1 VTGLRELLSQARDRG
16 YLGDQ
21 PIQRHID
28 HASGFS
34 LVVSA
39 LMSGKAVAG
48 DQAIQDGS
56 EAPDGSL
63 IDLGA
68 GAGIPGLVLAL
79 APPVGIHRIVLLE
92 GSERRAEWLESSIEL
107 LRLAQSV
114 EVLGLRAELAGRTP
128 SWRHSAVVA
137 VARSFGRPGVVAECA
152 APLLR
157 LGGYL
162 VVSEP
167 PFRGENVVPEAPEVG
182 ARELS
187 SSDGVEAR
195 WPPAHVAALG
205 FSPAR
210 EWRAGGFRYAVL
222 RVDTA
227 CPDRYPR
234 RDGIPAK
241 RPLF

>member
-1 VTGLRELLSQARDRG
+1 MTGLRELLSQARDRG

-39 LMSGKAVAG
+39 LMSAKAAG
-48 DQAIQDGS
+48 EQAIQDRS
-56 EAPDGSL
+56 RAPDESL
-63 IDLGA
+63 IDRGA

-92 GSERRAEWLESSIEL
+92 GSQRRAEWLEASIEL
-107 LRLAQSV
+107 LRLAPSV
-114 EVLGLRAELAGRTP
+114 EVLGLRAEVAGRSP

-137 VARSFGRPGVVAECA
+137 VARSFGRPAVVAECA

-167 PFRGENVVPEAPEVG
+167 PLPEEDEFSDASEVG

-187 SSDGVEAR
+187 SPEGVDAR
-195 WPPAHVAALG
+195 WPPVHVTALG

-222 RVDTA
+222 RVDAA
-227 CPDRYPR
+227 CPERYPR